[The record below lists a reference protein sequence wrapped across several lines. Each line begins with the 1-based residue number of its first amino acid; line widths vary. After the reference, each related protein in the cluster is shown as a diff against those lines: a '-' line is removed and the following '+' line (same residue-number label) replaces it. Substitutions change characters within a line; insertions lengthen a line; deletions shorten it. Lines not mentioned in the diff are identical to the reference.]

1 MNIVDIFPTP
11 VGFYHFEK
19 NLNTEQLNFINE
31 QRTKTKKSFGNN
43 ISLDNF
49 ILDNSVLSSLKQNI
63 ELKIK
68 EYFQYIHQNDEVNTY
83 ITQSWLN
90 FTEEEQFHYEHYHS
104 NSIISGVYY
113 INADHNFDSIQFK
126 KNREYSSIKIEP
138 KILNLYNNS
147 NINFHVKS
155 NDLILFPSSVTH
167 LVVNKK
173 GNNLR
178 TSLAFNVFIKGTIG
192 QKNLLNYLK
201 I

>member
-11 VGFYHFEK
+11 VGVFNLEK

-31 QRTKTKKSFGNN
+31 QRIKTKKSFGNN
-43 ISLDNF
+43 ISLDNY
-49 ILDNSVLSSLKQNI
+49 ILDNNVLSSLKQNI
-63 ELKIK
+63 EFKIK
-68 EYFQYIHQNDEVNTY
+68 EYFQYIYQNDEVNTY

-90 FTEEEQFHYEHYHS
+90 FTEEEQFHHEHYHS

-113 INADHNFDSIQFK
+113 INADSNFDSIQFK
-126 KNREYSSIKIEP
+126 KDREYSCIKIEP
-138 KILNLYNNS
+138 KILNLYNS
-147 NINFHVKS
+147 FNINFPVKS

-178 TSLAFNVFIKGTIG
+178 ISLAFNVFIKGTIG
-192 QKNLLNYLK
+192 KKELLNYLK
-201 I
+201 L

>member
-11 VGFYHFEK
+11 IGIFNFEE
-19 NLNTEQLNFINE
+19 NLDKEQLNFINE
-31 QRTKTKKSFGNN
+31 QKTKTKKTWGNR
-43 ISLDNF
+43 ISLNNY
-49 ILDNSVLSSLKQNI
+49 ILENAILFNLKKNI

-68 EYFQYIHQNDEVNTY
+68 EYFQYIYNNDEVDTY

-90 FTEEEQFHYEHYHS
+90 FTEEEQFHSEHYHS

-113 INADHNFDSIQFK
+113 INADPNFDSIQFK
-126 KNREYSSIKIEP
+126 KNREYNCIKIEP
-138 KILNLYNNS
+138 KTLNVYNSS
-147 NINFHVKS
+147 NINFNVKS

-178 TSLAFNVFIKGTIG
+178 ISLAFNIFIKGSIG
-192 QKNLLNYLK
+192 IEKELNKL
-201 I
+201 IL

>member
-11 VGFYHFEK
+11 IGIFNFEE
-19 NLNTEQLNFINE
+19 NLDKEQLNFINE
-31 QRTKTKKSFGNN
+31 QKTKTKKTWGNR
-43 ISLDNF
+43 ISLNNY
-49 ILDNSVLSSLKQNI
+49 ILENAILFNLKKNI

-68 EYFQYIHQNDEVNTY
+68 EYFQYIYNNDEVDTY

-90 FTEEEQFHYEHYHS
+90 FTEEEQFHSEHYHS

-113 INADHNFDSIQFK
+113 INADPNFDSIQFK
-126 KNREYSSIKIEP
+126 KNREYNCIKIEP
-138 KILNLYNNS
+138 KTLNVYNSS
-147 NINFHVKS
+147 NINFNVKS

-178 TSLAFNVFIKGTIG
+178 ISLAFNVFIKGEIG
-192 QKNLLNYLK
+192 QKILLNYLK
-201 I
+201 L